1 VNRFVKVLLLA
12 CVISDLSLQLCA
24 QNPQPRN
31 DGEAQRLALQEVEQR
46 DWETKIFPIKYVDPN
61 ELRAALSMFRSNIGY
76 SGGGLRVL
84 SVRAPKEIMPAIEDA
99 IKRLDVPMPRKDAEL
114 TIHVLMASD
123 QPATAA
129 MPAGLQPV
137 INQLKNVLSYKGYQL
152 VDTLIARGRDTNNT
166 TATNLQG
173 ILPIDAPFP
182 GTFSYQFRASF
193 RIVNPDGKETVLRLD
208 SMRFQLTVPIDI
220 GGHTTNLEI
229 NTDVEIPRGQQV
241 VVGKASYKDRAFI
254 LVMNAKFD

>member
-1 VNRFVKVLLLA
+1 
-12 CVISDLSLQLCA
+12 
-24 QNPQPRN
+24 
-31 DGEAQRLALQEVEQR
+31 
-46 DWETKIFPIKYVDPN
+46 
-61 ELRAALSMFRSNIGY
+61 M
-76 SGGGLRVL
+76 
-84 SVRAPKEIMPAIEDA
+84 
-99 IKRLDVPMPRKDAEL
+99 
-114 TIHVLMASD
+114 
-123 QPATAA
+123 
-129 MPAGLQPV
+129 
-137 INQLKNVLSYKGYQL
+137 
-152 VDTLIARGRDTNNT
+152 
-166 TATNLQG
+166 NLQG
-173 ILPIDAPFP
+173 ILPIEGPFPAPFP